1 MTGATTRREADGL
14 LRHGQCSCA
23 WARNSSSRDVLSK
36 RSHTRTPAAALSL
49 TTRHWQRAAL
59 PPGELAT
66 ASARWTAG
74 ERTRGD
80 QHGRNAGLCRGAW
93 ATTVLRPWGPLVFL
107 GVKGQGRFYR
117 LKVCGNPAWS
127 KSIRAIFPQA
137 QVRVSVFSNN
147 VFFNKGI

>member
-66 ASARWTAG
+66 ASAVDCGGENAWRPARTQRWPLRRGVGDDRTAAVGAASVLRGQGSGSVLQTEGLWQRCVEQVHPCHFSTGPGEG
-74 ERTRGD
+74 ERF
-80 QHGRNAGLCRGAW
+80 Q
-93 ATTVLRPWGPLVFL
+93 
-107 GVKGQGRFYR
+107 Q
-117 LKVCGNPAWS
+117 
-127 KSIRAIFPQA
+127 
-137 QVRVSVFSNN
+137 
-147 VFFNKGI
+147 